1 MADLLLH
8 FTYMFRNYC
17 KSYVTHVFTMEA
29 KVMWG
34 LLVSIRKK
42 KVNLRAGTMAQ
53 CLRACAALQEDQV
66 PFTALRAGNL

>member
-1 MADLLLH
+1 
-8 FTYMFRNYC
+8 
-17 KSYVTHVFTMEA
+17 
-29 KVMWG
+29 MWG